1 MNNWKKLLFS
11 LISACLILPVTSISA
26 ATEQTADGKALVPI
40 REIAEKN
47 GAEVSWQ
54 QTTGQITIRKN
65 ELTIVVKVGEKQ
77 AIVNGQV
84 LPLDNPVELTK
95 GVTFMD
101 GRFLTE
107 TLKAAPEDIF
117 ISLISEGNGKE
128 AAKYVHTSVSGVLSP
143 TLLSQLWAALEGQNG
158 KISSEAIAKH
168 VENNTVHRNVTY
180 TFKTELTRLNITV
193 RMNHNELVDDLYIAA
208 ATPDVYQKPS
218 YDDPSA
224 YTEQDI
230 TVGQGDLALP
240 GTLTL
245 PKGEGPFPVVILVHG
260 SGPSNQDAAIGGA
273 KPFRDLAVGLASQGV
288 AVLRYDKVTYEHTY
302 KVASQPKFTLKQESV
317 NQVADAV
324 DLLKKNPN
332 IDPTAIFVAGHSQGG
347 FAVPLIIA
355 DDNQH
360 DIAGSVL
367 LAAPS
372 SSFVDV
378 LTEQQGELVD
388 RMERLGLDTKIIK
401 EQAAFYKNV
410 AAIVKDSQYSID
422 HLPEAFPL
430 QPAYWW
436 FEQRDYV
443 PAELAKTQN
452 TPMLIIQGEND
463 VQVSMN
469 QFENWKSALQDHSN
483 VTYNSYPKVNHL
495 LSSYDG
501 LSIGQ
506 EYTEPS
512 NVSKVII
519 DDIAKWVLKS
529 N

>member
-1 MNNWKKLLFS
+1 MNNWKKLLLS
-11 LISACLILPVTSISA
+11 LTFVGLILPVTSISEA
-26 ATEQTADGKALVPI
+26 AEKSAGSENLVPV

-54 QTTGQITIRKN
+54 QKTGEITIRKS

-77 AIVNGQV
+77 AMVNGQAIS
-84 LPLDNPVELTK
+84 LDNPVQLTK
-95 GVTFMD
+95 GVTYMD
-101 GRFLTE
+101 GTFLTE
-107 TLKAAPEDIF
+107 TLKAEPKDIF
-117 ISLISEGNGKE
+117 ISLISEGDGKE

-143 TLLSQLWAALEGQNG
+143 TLLSQLWGALEGQNG
-158 KISSEAIAKH
+158 KITSEAIAKH

-180 TFKTELTRLNITV
+180 TFKTELTRINITV
-193 RMNHNELVDDLYIAA
+193 RMNHNGLVDDLHIAA

-224 YTEQDI
+224 YTEQNI

-245 PKGEGPFPVVILVHG
+245 PKGEGPFPVVVLVHG
-260 SGPSNQDAAIGGA
+260 SGPNNQDAAIGGA

-317 NQVADAV
+317 DQVNDAV
-324 DLLKKNPN
+324 ELLKKNAH
-332 IDPTAIFVAGHSQGG
+332 IDSTAIFVAGHSQGG
-347 FAVPLIIA
+347 FAMPLIIA
-355 DDNQH
+355 EDKQH
-360 DIAGSVL
+360 DIAGSIL

-372 SSFVDV
+372 SSFADV
-378 LTEQQGELVD
+378 LTEQQDELVE
-388 RMERLGLDTKIIK
+388 RMKQLGLDTDVIQG
-401 EQAAFYKNV
+401 QADFYKNV
-410 AAIVKDSQYSID
+410 AAMVKDPKYSVD

-452 TPMLIIQGEND
+452 TPMLVIQGEND

-469 QFENWKSALQDHSN
+469 QFQTWKSSLQGHSN

-506 EYTEPS
+506 EYAEPS
-512 NVSKVII
+512 NVSKAII